1 MTRPMTRTEKILARA
16 SGRNEVSPGDIV
28 VVEVDQ
34 AVLLDMQFSSPTIA
48 WQEPLRISDPSKLAL
63 VFDHAIPATSERD
76 ANGMVKGRAFAK
88 RFSIKQFADVGGH
101 GISHQV
107 IAERGLARPGEL
119 LLCSDSHTCAAGAF
133 NCAARGVG
141 GLEMLQVAC
150 TGSTWFI
157 VSPTIRVELTGE
169 LGPDVEGKD
178 VFLALSG
185 KYGSAD
191 NCNLEF
197 YGSGVAG
204 MSLHDR
210 RTIATQCAEVNAEFA
225 IFPGDDVVMNYLRE
239 RGQTEFS
246 PVEPDEGAEF
256 ADTWQLDLTGL
267 EPQVATPGSVLKEHV
282 KQITELAG
290 TKLDQ
295 CFVGSCANG
304 HLEDFALAAEM
315 LKGRSVAAGVRL
327 IVTPSSQEVYREAA
341 RAGYVATIAEAGGVV
356 TNSTCGACFG
366 YHMGV
371 LGDGEVCLTAST
383 RNFRG
388 RMGSPNAEVYMASTR
403 SVIASAITGFITDPR
418 EVHDKETAEA

>member
-16 SGRNEVSPGDIV
+16 SGRPEVAPGDIV
-28 VVEVDQ
+28 VVEVDR
-34 AVLLDMQFSSPTIA
+34 AVLLDMQFSSPTIK
-48 WQEPLRISDPSKLAL
+48 WQEPLRLADPSKLAI

-76 ANGMVKGRAFAK
+76 ANGMVKGRAFAE
-88 RFSIKQFADVGGH
+88 RFGIDQFADVGGH

-150 TGSTWFI
+150 TGNTWFV
-157 VSPTIRVELTGE
+157 VSPTIRVVLTGQ
-169 LGPDVEGKD
+169 LAPSVEGKD

-185 KYGSAD
+185 KYGSA
-191 NCNLEF
+191 NNSNLEF
-197 YGSGVAG
+197 YGSAIPK

-210 RTIATQCAEVNAEFA
+210 RTIATQCTEVNAEFA
-225 IFPGDDVVMNYLRE
+225 IFPADEVVLNYLRE
-239 RGQTEFS
+239 RGQTEFA
-246 PVEPDEGAEF
+246 PVEPDESAEF
-256 ADTWQLDLTGL
+256 IDAWELDLDDL

-282 KQITELAG
+282 KPISTLTG

-304 HLEDFALAAEM
+304 HLEDFAVAAEM
-315 LKGRSVAAGVRL
+315 LKGKSVAKGVRL
-327 IVTPSSQEVYREAA
+327 IVTPASQEVYRDAA

-403 SVIASAITGFITDPR
+403 SVVASAIAGSITDPR
-418 EVHDKETAEA
+418 HVHVTETAVA